1 MRLNGQSQTAA
12 AFLAQTDE
20 PHQYI
25 QTLNVSVSALAT
37 DNENKMSA
45 TRRLYVQKHPQ
56 EGSIGCAPHA
66 ADLIAGEVLKH
77 PIIGPTVK
85 VSKKLQDKLKNTKLH
100 QFLAI
105 KLAANRSNENA
116 SSIRYVGIPMH
127 CATRWNSFA
136 AVANFQTKHK
146 WVIGSLSIDTAAA
159 PYMNDL
165 CRAIIN
171 CGTLWTNVD
180 QIKSILEPIS
190 TTVTALQADTSCSS
204 VYYYWNRMQQ
214 LLEDNNVHNMNDVS
228 NNYNNRQMMNPPSQN
243 NINHNNSTY
252 TNYSMSNSNTNR
264 NINNVNHN
272 SNNNNYNNRNKS
284 NNGNSIRNNNTNLN
298 TNNTSNNTNN
308 INNIN
313 TYTSDPR
320 VTGTIASKSNN
331 LNTCDTNTNPMNINN
346 IHTVS

>member
-1 MRLNGQSQTAA
+1 M
-12 AFLAQTDE
+12 
-20 PHQYI
+20 
-25 QTLNVSVSALAT
+25 VVSAL
-37 DNENKMSA
+37 
-45 TRRLYVQKHPQ
+45 
-56 EGSIGCAPHA
+56 
-66 ADLIAGEVLKH
+66 
-77 PIIGPTVK
+77 
-85 VSKKLQDKLKNTKLH
+85 
-100 QFLAI
+100 
-105 KLAANRSNENA
+105 NA
-116 SSIRYVGIPMH
+116 SKTTSHVAGHVEVMLRSCYQKFAVPKMKI
-127 CATRWNSFA
+127 CA
-136 AVANFQTKHK
+136 V
-146 WVIGSLSIDTAAA
+146 V

-171 CGTLWTNVD
+171 CGTFWTNVD
-180 QIKSILEPIS
+180 QIKFILEPIS

-204 VYYYWNRMQQ
+204 VSYYWNRMQQ
-214 LLEDNNVHNMNDVS
+214 LLEDNNVDSINNVS
-228 NNYNNRQMMNPPSQN
+228 NNYNNRQMINPANQN
-243 NINHNNSTY
+243 NINYNKSTY